1 MNSDIIYEDTSLILN
16 KDVDDLKIN
25 FDSEEIIESEKYY
38 NILSIDIGIHHLAFS
53 YSLANHDFTINKI
66 IDIELIDIS
75 VFTHKKVTKKE
86 CKLHHEKTFCDWI
99 EHIFQE
105 HEQFNE
111 ADYILI
117 ERQPPT
123 GLVAIEQLIFSKFR
137 NKSILIHPISIHSF
151 FNMND
156 LTYEG
161 RKEKSE
167 SIAIKYLNKD
177 NLDTENKNVLLVDIL
192 DNVDKFLSF
201 SRQHDVSDTILF
213 TLYWL
218 NKKNE
223 EYKLI
228 QKEKRFKKSTFK
240 KGENINDWFDKFKYK
255 PKK

>member
-1 MNSDIIYEDTSLILN
+1 MNNSDINYEDISLILN
-16 KDVDDLKIN
+16 KDVDDLEIN
-25 FDSEEIIESEKYY
+25 FDSEEIIESTKNYK
-38 NILSIDIGIHHLAFS
+38 ILSIDIGIHNLAFS
-53 YSLANHDFTINKI
+53 YSLVNNDFTIKNI

-75 VFTHKKVTKKE
+75 IFSHKKVKKKD

-105 HEQFNE
+105 YDQFNE

-123 GLVAIEQLIFSKFR
+123 GLVAIEQLIFSRFR
-137 NKSILIHPISIHSF
+137 NKSILIHPISIHTF
-151 FNMND
+151 FNMNN

-167 SIAIKYLNKD
+167 NIATSYLNQDNRNCLSND
-177 NLDTENKNVLLVDIL
+177 NLDNL
-192 DNVDKFLSF
+192 DKFLSF

-223 EYKLI
+223 EYNVV
-228 QKEKRFKKSTFK
+228 QKEKKFKKSTFK
-240 KGENINDWFDKFKYK
+240 RGENINDWFDKFKYK
-255 PKK
+255 PKPKP